1 MIGAMPYFMQDEK
14 WYKFE
19 EGHEFENGTNYVL
32 TEEGKAIPEVVESYQ
47 QFVRDLDTTMDEDE
61 ERAEAM
67 KLMGL
72 N

>member
-1 MIGAMPYFMQDEK
+1 MIGALPYFMENEE
-14 WYKFE
+14 WYEFK
-19 EGHEFENGTNYVL
+19 EGHEFENGSNYVL
-32 TEEGKAIPEVVESYQ
+32 TEKGKAIPEVVESYQ